1 MQRRPPSD
9 IADYW
14 EIFVRRKRW
23 IVLPALVVFSLA
35 IVLTIK
41 LPKSYK
47 SETMILVDP
56 QKVPLDYVKG
66 SVGGDVTER
75 LQAIS
80 QQILSR
86 TSLQKIIDQ
95 LGLYKDK
102 SAKLSQEDIVEMMR
116 KDITIDVVAD
126 KREGNH
132 SMGGFKISYA
142 GQTPTQTQQV
152 TRQLAS
158 LFIEENLKLRQQQA
172 EGTNAFIDRQLEKSR
187 QDLLAQE
194 VKIKEFKSKYMGSL
208 PEQQQANLQ
217 VMGQFQT
224 LMSANSDA
232 IGRAQQQK
240 TYLESLSESM
250 NKKAPTGNQYP
261 GLQQDLNLRRA
272 ELVAAEQKYQPNHP
286 DVIRLREEVA
296 AIEKQAKILAAKDA
310 AESPGMG
317 DSAQFKSQI
326 LSLDLELKNRQQRQ
340 AELEARIRTF
350 QGKVDIL
357 PAIEQQFTE
366 LNRDYL
372 AAKDEYRLLQEKK
385 GASSMAA
392 DVEREAQG
400 EQFRVVDPASL
411 PTKPYKPDLIQLN
424 AIGLLLGVVIG
435 VGFGAV
441 QELKDKS
448 MHNDKDIAFY
458 LPLTVLGAMP
468 VIMNEDQRQVR
479 SKQRRQRLMIGS
491 GTMALLVLLAIYV
504 FMHRNAFE
512 LAS

>member
-9 IADYW
+9 VSDYW
-14 EIFVRRKRW
+14 DIFVRRKRW
-23 IVLPALVVFSLA
+23 IMLPALVVFSLA

-56 QKVPLDYVKG
+56 QKVPIDYVKG

-95 LGLYKDK
+95 LGLYKDQTK
-102 SAKLSQEDIVEMMR
+102 KLSQEDIVELMR
-116 KDITIDVVAD
+116 KDIIIDVVAE
-126 KREGNH
+126 KKEGNH

-172 EGTNAFIDRQLEKSR
+172 EGTNSFIDRQLEKSR
-187 QDLLAQE
+187 QDLLSQE
-194 VKIKEFKSKYMGSL
+194 AKIKEFKTKYMGSL
-208 PEQQQANLQ
+208 PEQQQANLA

-224 LMSANSDA
+224 LLAANSDA

-250 NKKAPTGNQYP
+250 NKKTNPGNPYS
-261 GLQQDLNLRRA
+261 GLQQDLNQRRG
-272 ELVAAEQKYQPNHP
+272 ELVAAEQKYQANHP

-296 AIEKQAKILAAKDA
+296 AIEKQAKVFSAKDA
-310 AESPGMG
+310 AEAPAMG
-317 DSAQFKSQI
+317 DTAQFKSQI
-326 LSLDLELKNRQQRQ
+326 LSLDLELKTRQQRQ
-340 AELEARIRTF
+340 AELETRIRGL

-385 GASSMAA
+385 NSSSMAA

-424 AIGLLLGVVIG
+424 AIGLLLGVMIG
-435 VGFGAV
+435 AGFGAV
-441 QELKDKS
+441 QEMKDKS
-448 MHNDKDIAFY
+448 MHSDKDIAFY

-468 VIMNEDQRQVR
+468 VIMNEETRLMR
-479 SKQRRQRLMIGS
+479 SKQRRQRWIISS
-491 GTMALLVLLAIYV
+491 GTIAVLVLLGIYV
-504 FMHRNAFE
+504 FMHRNAFD
-512 LAS
+512 LAT